1 MKIIAKKIFEVE
13 EPDLKVQFPIY
24 LISGKDELKGLINKF
39 KVLRVL
45 WNGEKC
51 YAWEAGACDHTY
63 VSGFLS
69 TYEPHFKYNQFIGIT
84 LDEDGPYKDYVTNVK
99 RQTLIKSF
107 KQKYFGE

>member
-39 KVLRVL
+39 KVVRAL
-45 WNGEKC
+45 WNGKNC

-63 VSGFLS
+63 VSGFLA
-69 TYEPHFKYNQFIGIT
+69 TYEPGFKFNQYIGIT
-84 LDEDGPYKDYVTNVK
+84 LDEDGPYKDYVTNAK